1 MPDDRWSL
9 AAIVAPGGLARPHF
23 DQKSGMM

>member
-1 MPDDRWSL
+1 MPDGRWSL
-9 AAIVAPGGLARPHF
+9 AAIVSLGGLARPHF

>member
-1 MPDDRWSL
+1 MIWSL